1 MGINTV
7 NHISKLNYE
16 LRAIRGAMALF
27 SGENVAIRVSCAQ
40 NGDNIE
46 KLFAY
51 LPKSITPQ
59 IYSLLASAET
69 SIMEQL
75 EML

>member
-1 MGINTV
+1 MDINTV

-27 SGENVAIRVSCAQ
+27 SGESVAIRVSCVQ
-40 NGDNIE
+40 NSDNIE

-59 IYSLLASAET
+59 IYSLLASAER

-75 EML
+75 ERL